1 MKTKEI
7 IEKLKRAKK
16 NHGGHGT
23 IAIFFNGE
31 ELDEL
36 LQALEEQPFLG
47 CDSCE
52 VIAKFVGATSGICKE
67 EKSILFNCQ
76 VDETTSCIHHSG
88 RKETK

>member
-1 MKTKEI
+1 MKEKEI
-7 IEKLKRAKK
+7 IEKLKCYVQGQEYAYL
-16 NHGGHGT
+16 T
-23 IAIFFNGE
+23 VPE
-31 ELDEL
+31 VEQL